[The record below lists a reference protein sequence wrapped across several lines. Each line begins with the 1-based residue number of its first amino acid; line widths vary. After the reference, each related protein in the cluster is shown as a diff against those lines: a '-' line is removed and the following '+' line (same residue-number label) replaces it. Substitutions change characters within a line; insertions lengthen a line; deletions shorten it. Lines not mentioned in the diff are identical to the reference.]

1 MLLSVGLDGDARKAF
16 LNGPAHGGEHLHRLL
31 KFVTMRTER
40 GRDRSGIQ
48 APGGPVD
55 PSVDGDPTAGCAPR
69 PTARMH
75 KACDCDCHSTPF
87 LCSPILNLDPSALHP
102 TGRGSA
108 PRETRN
114 AVNPAGVCPSL
125 GLSRGLLNSINCSM
139 DPLVPQQRMHSW
151 SAMKCPL
158 STGTADETR
167 SCWAHTSG
175 WRPA

>member
-69 PTARMH
+69 PTVRMH
-75 KACDCDCHSTPF
+75 TACHYDWHSTPF
-87 LCSPILNLDPSALHP
+87 LCSRILDPSALHP
-102 TGRGSA
+102 TGRKSA

-114 AVNPAGVCPSL
+114 AVNPAGACPSAGPL
-125 GLSRGLLNSINCSM
+125 CGLPNSVNCSI
-139 DPLVPQQRMHSW
+139 DREKSAQQQCTHS
-151 SAMKCPL
+151 
-158 STGTADETR
+158 
-167 SCWAHTSG
+167 
-175 WRPA
+175 